1 MRTLEILRDYYGLR
15 NFAPRRPDE
24 LTDWAKR
31 RGRWVST
38 MIPVATFLPFFVI
51 TLFRS
56 PIREATGIDTY
67 DRVWLWMPILAAPGL
82 LYGLSLRFRL
92 GPRLF
97 VKRMNKGLC
106 PMCGYPRPVPETFVN
121 CPECGYDCS
130 AFLERETGRPIE
142 SMRRAPRKPTA
153 RA

>member
-1 MRTLEILRDYYGLR
+1 MAERRD
-15 NFAPRRPDE
+15 
-24 LTDWAKR
+24 
-31 RGRWVST
+31 RWTNITVPLVVF
-38 MIPVATFLPFFVI
+38 IPFLVV

-67 DRVWLWMPILAAPGL
+67 DRIWLWMPILLAPGL
-82 LYGLSLRFRL
+82 LYALFLRFRL

-97 VKRMNKGLC
+97 VKRINKGLC

-130 AFLERETGRPIE
+130 AFLDRETGRPIE
-142 SMRRAPRKPTA
+142 SMRHAPRKQTVKA
-153 RA
+153 